1 MQVNVSKFINTLK
14 DKTSDDNF
22 YRALKIA
29 ITAIIA
35 FLLFS
40 KTLGTSATFGMIL
53 GAAMCSPIDISSS
66 VKDKIMSISLAA
78 ILVPIVTIIIT
89 LSFGHSVIFYIVFA
103 LLIFSISII
112 SLYGQRAN
120 QLSFALL
127 LTIAI
132 AFKNFG
138 DTGSAYSSGLYMF
151 CGGMLYLVIS
161 IIFYLIKPTKFLNNQ
176 VANCILD
183 VSQYLELRA
192 QLWTAN
198 PNIQDIKEKQLA
210 LQVQINDTFQ
220 KTNQYLDFNRM
231 RLVNTKSN
239 QQTILAIS
247 FLNDIMDQAVSTTFD
262 RTTLSINLNDN
273 SKEKIHNAIA
283 QLNISFANTLQQL
296 AESIKFFKPYAET
309 NAITDQFQQF
319 KALIASEG
327 TVDTQTEIFFS
338 SITTYLDQQIQKIQ
352 SLEHIYSNKF
362 DWSDIK
368 SDDIYKQTTFVPTEY
383 RFQTLIENLNFKS
396 IYFRYALRVTISMI
410 LGYILGSFIALQR
423 EYWVLLT
430 IIVIMRP
437 GYGLTKV
444 RMNKRVLGTLI
455 GALMSIIILHYI
467 TNDYLLG
474 GIVFLSILLGF
485 WYTSIDYKIGV
496 TFITIYILVITGMLS
511 KDADISVFYRV
522 VNTLTGAAIAFV
534 ASNLLW
540 PTWEYSSIK
549 TNLTQSL
556 KSTMNYINAF
566 KEQYADKK
574 GSESNLQMSRQNAY
588 IAVGNLMACYQRLIQ
603 EPKSKQKNKTE
614 LYYIALLNQSTVG
627 AITSLSSFLEINQDK
642 TQPNFDLLKIAI
654 QNIENTITN
663 ISNKNNGSKSTN
675 VILSPTLDTNNPK
688 TDSEDYQI
696 IIKQLTWINSLT
708 SKIEEESHNIK

>member
-14 DKTSDDNF
+14 DKTSDDHF
-22 YRALKIA
+22 YGALKIA

-138 DTGSAYSSGLYMF
+138 DAGSAYSSGLYMF

-176 VANCILD
+176 VANCIQD

-220 KTNQYLDFNRM
+220 KTNQYLDFNKM

-262 RTTLSINLNDN
+262 RTNLSINLNDN

-283 QLNISFANTLQQL
+283 QLNISFTNTLQQL

-309 NAITDQFQQF
+309 NAIKDQFQQF
-319 KALIASEG
+319 KTLIASEG

-338 SITTYLDQQIQKIQ
+338 SITTYLDHQIQKIQ

-368 SDDIYKQTTFVPTEY
+368 SDDIYKQTTFVPTQY
-383 RFQTLIENLNFKS
+383 RFQTLIDNLNFKS

-556 KSTMNYINAF
+556 KSTINYINAF

-614 LYYIALLNQSTVG
+614 LYDIALLNQSTVG

-708 SKIEEESHNIK
+708 SKIEEESRNIK

>member
-14 DKTSDDNF
+14 DKTSDDHF
-22 YRALKIA
+22 YGALKIA

-138 DTGSAYSSGLYMF
+138 DAGSAYSSGLYMF

-176 VANCILD
+176 VANCIQD

-220 KTNQYLDFNRM
+220 KTNQYLDFNKM

-262 RTTLSINLNDN
+262 RTNLSINLNDN

-283 QLNISFANTLQQL
+283 QLNISFTNTLQQL

-309 NAITDQFQQF
+309 NAIKDQFQQF
-319 KALIASEG
+319 KTLIASEG

-368 SDDIYKQTTFVPTEY
+368 SDDIYKQTTFVPTKY
-383 RFQTLIENLNFKS
+383 RFQTLIDNLNFKS

-556 KSTMNYINAF
+556 KSTINYINAF

-614 LYYIALLNQSTVG
+614 LYDIALLNQSTVG

-708 SKIEEESHNIK
+708 NKIEEESRNIK